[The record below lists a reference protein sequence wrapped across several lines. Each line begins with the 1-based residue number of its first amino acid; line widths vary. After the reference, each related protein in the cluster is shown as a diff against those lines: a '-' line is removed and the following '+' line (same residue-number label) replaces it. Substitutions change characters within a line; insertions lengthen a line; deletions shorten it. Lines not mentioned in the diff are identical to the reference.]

1 MLAPDSGTSKY
12 IDPPRSLDEMVARI
26 GSRLAGAFSALLAG
40 LPGAPH
46 RPQEL
51 ARALNINKD
60 LSSRILKAV
69 ENKDPIAIAHAI
81 PGPDPLRRLIRAG
94 ARRQVDREVVRA
106 AEQAVDE
113 FESLIRNVAGDR
125 GGLDTIISAWLP
137 EVREKAELLSK
148 QAVFKGM
155 SQIRGLSA
163 EVDFVTRFVHPATSG
178 HKRDYVLLSGLRS
191 LRRLRPGA
199 VVALNYF
206 GLHPAAGS
214 GRRLTMDGN
223 AADHEHDYILEPFC
237 SSPRPH
243 FAISEDR
250 AVTSQILSEDEVG
263 LKSATDVTW
272 AHMQRSSEIRGVFST
287 VNVPTRKGIY
297 DLFIHPDV
305 EPRVEPALEI
315 HDTTEQGI
323 ARFGDPARAAD
334 LLDLRANIDFLGAG
348 ASRFRCSEIPRY
360 MDMIE
365 FVCRKM
371 GWNASE
377 FLGYRCSIDYP
388 LYGSQITLAFDPSLE
403 TLGKRIR

>member
-1 MLAPDSGTSKY
+1 MLVPDSETPEHEGQ
-12 IDPPRSLDEMVARI
+12 PGSLDETVARV
-26 GSRLAGAFSALLAG
+26 GRRLADTFGSLLAS

-51 ARALNINKD
+51 ARTLNINKD
-60 LSSRILKAV
+60 LSSRILKVV
-69 ENKDPIAIAHAI
+69 ENRDPIAIAHAI
-81 PGPDPLRRLIRAG
+81 PGPEPLRRLIRAG
-94 ARRQVDREVVRA
+94 ARRKIERGVLRA
-106 AEQAVDE
+106 AEQSVDE

-163 EVDFVTRFVHPATSG
+163 EVDFVTRFVHPAASG
-178 HKRDYVLLSGLRS
+178 RKRDYVLLSGLRS
-191 LRRLRPGA
+191 LRRLRPDA

-214 GRRLTMDGN
+214 GQLLTMDGN
-223 AADHEHDYILEPFC
+223 AADDQHDYILEQFC

-243 FAISEDR
+243 FAISEER
-250 AVTSQILSEDEVG
+250 AMTSQILSDDEVG
-263 LKSATDVTW
+263 LKSATDLTW
-272 AHMQRSSEIRGVFST
+272 AHIQRSSEIRGVFST

-297 DLFIHPDV
+297 DLFLHPDI

-315 HDTTEQGI
+315 HDTTEKGV

-334 LLDLRANIDFLGAG
+334 LLDIKANIDFLGVG
-348 ASRFRCSEIPRY
+348 ASRFRCTEIPSY

-377 FLGYRCSIDYP
+377 LLGYRCSIDYP
-388 LYGSQITLAFDPSLE
+388 LYGSQITMAFDPSLE
-403 TLGKRIR
+403 SLGKRTR